1 MGSRHVRIL
10 KAKCCAQVS
19 WFSVPICARVSRY
32 AIRSSA
38 SSLVPCRVLA
48 PQHSSSY
55 SASSYQSDCT
65 DGQAAVSRLKNHSLR
80 PRNSLW
86 TSYWRYHRRP
96 HPKPERRR
104 ALFRT
109 AQGQHAQF
117 RGFSAILPGIQWQC
131 YRVSNLYAT
140 ISATML
146 AKISSAGRDFPI
158 IGFLDWRAADR
169 PGSGLGR
176 LWDRS
181 TLPSAVG
188 VRTFG
193 SGASPTP
200 PISL

>member
-96 HPKPERRR
+96 HPKPESKASAISHCSRSTRSISR
-104 ALFRT
+104 ILGYSSRHTMAVLPR
-109 AQGQHAQF
+109 QQSICDNQCYHARENQQC
-117 RGFSAILPGIQWQC
+117 REGFSDHWLP
-131 YRVSNLYAT
+131 R
-140 ISATML
+140 L
-146 AKISSAGRDFPI
+146 A
-158 IGFLDWRAADR
+158 
-169 PGSGLGR
+169 
-176 LWDRS
+176 RS
-181 TLPSAVG
+181 
-188 VRTFG
+188 R
-193 SGASPTP
+193 
-200 PISL
+200 